1 SFVKPISSLSVIPI
15 TLPAFKYSINIIP
28 DSLARI
34 NNLSDYHQKLSAAIS
49 AVESFEF
56 CSLAPPSFFS

>member
-1 SFVKPISSLSVIPI
+1 LSVIPI